1 MSEFEERA
9 RHASDA
15 MPRADGPPAPQEP
28 DPSGRVDSPGSY
40 WAPPLVPPPVGEPLS
55 AAPVTSGDLP
65 PGDAGATF
73 GEWDAFAASAPAASK
88 AGSRRALFAVI
99 AALVVVLAALGASIG
114 LVGGTKNAEAEVI
127 DSVNATLA
135 DHTAHVTMDV
145 SGGAGGTAVSGTG
158 TGAIDFTQNAMSL
171 QATVGSGGQQVSLQE
186 MYLGGVLYENVP
198 GIDQLVPGK
207 SWVSLDVS
215 SLQQSLGQDPSNVQ
229 AMGNP
234 SLMLHMLAQQGNTVV
249 PVGASSV
256 DGVDVQEYSVTVDTA
271 RLKSRLENLP
281 SWMQQALSQVR
292 FGDVSMKV
300 YVDGAGLLRRMT
312 EHVSMAVASGGTV
325 SIDVSLDFSDF
336 GVPVSVTAPPADQV
350 VSMQEFLQ
358 AAQSPLSQSG

>member
-1 MSEFEERA
+1 MSELGDR
-9 RHASDA
+9 ASDA
-15 MPRADGPPAPQEP
+15 SDAKPPADGPGPRQP
-28 DPSGRVDSPGSY
+28 DPSGPVGSPGSY
-40 WAPPLVPPPVGEPLS
+40 WAPPLVPPPVGDPLS
-55 AAPVTSGDLP
+55 AAPVTGGDALP
-65 PGDAGATF
+65 SDAGATF
-73 GEWDAFAASAPAASK
+73 GEWDAFAACAPAASNR
-88 AGSRRALFAVI
+88 GSRRVLFGVI
-99 AALVVVLAALGASIG
+99 ATLVVVLAAVGASIG

-135 DHTAHVTMDV
+135 DHTAHVAMNV
-145 SGGAGGTAVSGTG
+145 SGGAGNTSVSGTG

-171 QATVGSGGQQVSLQE
+171 QATVASGGQQVSLQE
-186 MYLGGVLYENVP
+186 LDLGGVLYENVP
-198 GIDQLVPGK
+198 GIGQLVPGK

-249 PVGASSV
+249 PVGPSSV
-256 DGVDVQEYSVTVDTA
+256 DGVDVQEYAVTVDTA
-271 RLKSRLENLP
+271 RLKSHFANLP

-292 FGDVSMKV
+292 YGDVSMKV
-300 YVDGAGLLRRMT
+300 SVDGAGLLRRMT
-312 EHVSMAVASGGTV
+312 EHVSMAVASAATV
-325 SIDVSLDFSDF
+325 SMDVSLDFSDF

-358 AAQSPLSQSG
+358 AAQSALSWPG

>member
-1 MSEFEERA
+1 
-9 RHASDA
+9 
-15 MPRADGPPAPQEP
+15 
-28 DPSGRVDSPGSY
+28 
-40 WAPPLVPPPVGEPLS
+40 
-55 AAPVTSGDLP
+55 
-65 PGDAGATF
+65 
-73 GEWDAFAASAPAASK
+73 
-88 AGSRRALFAVI
+88 
-99 AALVVVLAALGASIG
+99 
-114 LVGGTKNAEAEVI
+114 
-127 DSVNATLA
+127 
-135 DHTAHVTMDV
+135 
-145 SGGAGGTAVSGTG
+145 
-158 TGAIDFTQNAMSL
+158 
-171 QATVGSGGQQVSLQE
+171 
-186 MYLGGVLYENVP
+186 
-198 GIDQLVPGK
+198 
-207 SWVSLDVS
+207 
-215 SLQQSLGQDPSNVQ
+215 QDPSNVQ

>member
-15 MPRADGPPAPQEP
+15 TPRADGPSAPQEP
-28 DPSGRVDSPGSY
+28 DPSARVDSPGSY
-40 WAPPLVPPPVGEPLS
+40 WAPPLAPPPVGEPLS

-65 PGDAGATF
+65 PGGAGATF

-358 AAQSPLSQSG
+358 AAQSALSESG